1 MTNIKNLANRKI
13 LTTMSV
19 VEMMLI
25 SSVVMT
31 TIPVLGMGFS
41 KDGITK
47 TTEEAL
53 GKIAQAAE

>member
-25 SSVVMT
+25 FSVFMT
-31 TIPVLGMGFS
+31 TIPVLGMGFA
-41 KDGITK
+41 KDSITK
-47 TTEEAL
+47 ITEEAV